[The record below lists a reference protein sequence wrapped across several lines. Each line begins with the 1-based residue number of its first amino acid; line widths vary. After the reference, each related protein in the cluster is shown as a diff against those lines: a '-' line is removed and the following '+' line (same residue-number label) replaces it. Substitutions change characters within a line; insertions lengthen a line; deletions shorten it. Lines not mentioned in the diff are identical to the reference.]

1 MLFSSIPFL
10 YYFLPLVL
18 LCYFC
23 APNRCKN
30 GVLLVFS
37 LIFYTWGEPIYIV
50 LMLASI
56 VLAYA
61 EGRLIAAAATRALS
75 RGVLIASVAIHLLF
89 LLYFKYVDFFIANLN
104 GLGASLP
111 YLRVA
116 LPIGISFYT
125 FQILSYLVDVYRRDC
140 QPERS
145 IVAFGAY
152 VSMFPQL
159 IAGPIV
165 RYRDI
170 ALQLRE
176 RAHTLEGAAVG
187 ARLFVMGLA
196 KKVLVANTLG
206 ELCAIFGSSQ
216 DVSVAY
222 VWLYAAAFTLQIYFD
237 FSGYSDM
244 AVGLG
249 RIFGFNFPVN
259 FRHPLAASSITD
271 FWRRWHITL
280 GSWFRDYVYIP
291 MGGNRVSRPR
301 WIFNI
306 AVVWFLTGMWH
317 GAAWN
322 FALWGLFFAVLL
334 VIEKVWLAEFLQ
346 KHRVVSHVY
355 VVVAV
360 LASFVIFDAASASE
374 ALRHLQIMFT
384 GAGFDL
390 VSPEFSYYLK
400 SYAVVLAIAAFGA
413 TPAAG
418 MIVGKVRTMRYGQ
431 AVLNIF
437 EPLFLVALLVV
448 CTAFLIQDSYNPFLY
463 FRF

>member
-23 APNRCKN
+23 APRRFKN
-30 GVLLVFS
+30 AVLLVFS
-37 LIFYTWGEPIYIV
+37 LIFYTWGEPVYIL

-61 EGRLIAAAATRALS
+61 EGRLIGAMGTRTGSRAVLAAS
-75 RGVLIASVAIHLLF
+75 IGIHLSF
-89 LLYFKYVDFFIANLN
+89 LLYFKYVDFFIGNLN
-104 GLGASLP
+104 ALGASVP
-111 YLRVA
+111 YLRVV

-125 FQILSYLVDVYRRDC
+125 FQILSYLVDVYRKDC
-140 QPERS
+140 DPERN

-176 RAHTLEGAAVG
+176 RTHSVSQAASG
-187 ARLFVMGLA
+187 ARLFILGLA
-196 KKVLVANTLG
+196 KKVLIANTLG
-206 ELCAIFGSSQ
+206 ELCAAFHASQ

-222 VWLYAAAFTLQIYFD
+222 VWLYAVAFTLQIYFD

-249 RIFGFNFPVN
+249 RIFGFRFPVN

-291 MGGNRVSRPR
+291 MGGNRVSKPR

-334 VIEKVWLAEFLQ
+334 VAEKVWFGGFLR
-346 KHRVVSHVY
+346 KHAVFAHAY
-355 VVVAV
+355 VVLAVAV
-360 LASFVIFDAASASE
+360 SFVIFDAASASE
-374 ALRHLQIMFT
+374 AMRCLQIMFT
-384 GAGFDL
+384 GAGFEAA
-390 VSPEFSYYLK
+390 SPEFWYYLK
-400 SYAVVLAIAAFGA
+400 SYAVILAVAAVGA
-413 TPAAG
+413 TPL
-418 MIVGKVRTMRYGQ
+418 VGKAVERIRALRCGSAALNAVEPVFLL
-431 AVLNIF
+431 AVL
-437 EPLFLVALLVV
+437 LV